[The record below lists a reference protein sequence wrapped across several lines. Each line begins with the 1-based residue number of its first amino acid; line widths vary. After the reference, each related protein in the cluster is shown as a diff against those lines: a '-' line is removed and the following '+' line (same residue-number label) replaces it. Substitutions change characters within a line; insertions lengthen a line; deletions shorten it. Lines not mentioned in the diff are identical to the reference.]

1 MPALSCLRCSA
12 CFLDAVGPRGWRD
25 GCGAQV
31 ARCIGA
37 GTVWRV
43 SDGEA
48 RPAGPQAAAGTS
60 EMTGGGACGKQA
72 RPAPQGAKPVRP
84 CRVSHAAAA
93 WHKARSVGP
102 QAASGE
108 RPGGAGN
115 IFAPCVISGSSTRK
129 GALGGK
135 IRAPCI
141 LNRPI
146 APGNGCMGRG
156 CCHLDLEKH
165 AFRADVARKGTF
177 FAHSAK
183 KGCMRCDSCQPRA
196 LGAGDSGLDR
206 GKRGTGGG
214 RWRKAALGSGAW
226 VQDAGDGIF
235 LAAVGR
241 LLRGWLCREGEMKKR
256 PHMRPLYVKAISFE
270 RLYGRL
276 ERELCL
282 SSSRRVLRSSS
293 WGERIRGKLRE
304 PWCQQRCGRS
314 YGIPK
319 P

>member
-1 MPALSCLRCSA
+1 MAA
-12 CFLDAVGPRGWRD
+12 CVGAMRAAKRDACKTAAMNAGGGGHKRD
-25 GCGAQV
+25 GRG
-31 ARCIGA
+31 R
-37 GTVWRV
+37 
-43 SDGEA
+43 
-48 RPAGPQAAAGTS
+48 
-60 EMTGGGACGKQA
+60 ACGKQA

-93 WHKARSVGP
+93 
-102 QAASGE
+102 E

-115 IFAPCVISGSSTRK
+115 IFAPCVISGSPTRK
-129 GALGGK
+129 RALGGK
-135 IRAPCI
+135 IRASCI

-146 APGNGCMGRG
+146 APGNGCMGRR

-165 AFRADVARKGTF
+165 AFRADVARKGAF
-177 FAHSAK
+177 FAHLAK
-183 KGCMRCDSCQPRA
+183 RGCMQCDSCQP
-196 LGAGDSGLDR
+196 GPW
-206 GKRGTGGG
+206 GG
-214 RWRKAALGSGAW
+214 RRRKAALGSGAGGAW
-226 VQDAGDGIF
+226 VQNAGDGTF

-241 LLRGWLCREGEMKKR
+241 LLRGWLCAGEGEMKKR

-276 ERELCL
+276 ERELRL
-282 SSSRRVLRSSS
+282 SSSRRVPQSSS
-293 WGERIRGKLRE
+293 WGERIRGKLQE